1 MTVSIEVYCK
11 IPEDELRIHHS
22 IVQFMRDMNAASR
35 KLRKTCATCRW
46 PKLERNGT
54 NSHGISFWYCKFRR
68 SSFNFL
74 PDNDIYCC
82 EHYKRKGQSK

>member
-1 MTVSIEVYCK
+1 MPQKSTENKLV
-11 IPEDELRIHHS
+11 
-22 IVQFMRDMNAASR
+22 MRDMNAASR

-82 EHYKRKGQSK
+82 EHYKRKGKSK